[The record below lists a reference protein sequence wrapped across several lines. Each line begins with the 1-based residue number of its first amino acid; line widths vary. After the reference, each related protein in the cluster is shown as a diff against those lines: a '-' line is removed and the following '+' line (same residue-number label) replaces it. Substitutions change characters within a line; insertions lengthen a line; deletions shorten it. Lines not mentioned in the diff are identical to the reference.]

1 MSIARSCLV
10 ATAAELLAGLGE
22 LADGMP
28 GGSVITGHAAP
39 AGKTAFVFPGQGS
52 QWIGMGVELLDTAPV
67 FAEQMNACAEAF
79 AEFVDWSLI
88 DVLRGAPGAPSLDRV
103 DVVQPALFA
112 VMVSLAELWRSIGVR
127 PDAVIGHSQGEIA
140 AAYVAGALSLRDAAR
155 VVTLRS
161 KLLLA
166 LSGRGGM
173 ASLACGTDQA
183 RELLAPYGDRVSIAA
198 INGRSAV
205 VLSGEV
211 AALDEIVAQC
221 TERELRARRID
232 VDYASHSV
240 AVDAIREQ
248 LAEALSGIEPQSART
263 VFFSTVTGGILDT
276 AELTAD
282 YWFRN
287 IRQTVE
293 FASAVRTASASG
305 YRTFIESSPHPAL
318 IAGIE
323 DTATDGGAD
332 AVVVPTLG
340 REDGGLTGSSVRPP
354 RRSCRVSRW
363 IGAPR
368 CRVPGSSSCRHM
380 PLSDGAFGSPVT
392 APRSTPPAWGWE
404 PASTR
409 CWVPWWN
416 YRTRAGWC

>member
-1 MSIARSCLV
+1 MVSAKSAAALEAQAPRLAEFVGAREQLD
-10 ATAAELLAGLGE
+10 AADVGWSLAGRSTFEHRAVVLGDDRGQLLAGLGE
-22 LADGMP
+22 LAQGLP
-28 GGSVITGHAAP
+28 GASVITGHATP
-39 AGKTAFVFPGQGS
+39 AGKTVFVFPGQGS
-52 QWIGMGVELLDTAPV
+52 QWVGMGVELLDTAPV

-88 DVLRGAPGAPSLDRV
+88 DVLRGAPGAPGLDRV

-173 ASLACGTDQA
+173 ASLACGPEQA

-211 AALDEIVAQC
+211 AALDEIVALC
-221 TERELRARRID
+221 TEREIRARRID

-240 AVDAIREQ
+240 AVDEIRDQ
-248 LAEALSGIEPQSART
+248 LAEALAGIEPQSART
-263 VFFSTVTGGILDT
+263 VFFSTVTGGVLDT
-276 AELTAD
+276 ADLNAD

-293 FASAVRTASASG
+293 FDSCGAHRIPERLPDLHRVQPAPRADRRHRRHRDRRRCRSGRRADPWPRGRRPAALPQFGCPGVRVGREGGLA
-305 YRTFIESSPHPAL
+305 
-318 IAGIE
+318 
-323 DTATDGGAD
+323 GGA
-332 AVVVPTLG
+332 TGG
-340 REDGGLTGSSVRPP
+340 RL
-354 RRSCRVSRW
+354 RRVADVC
-363 IGAPR
+363 
-368 CRVPGSSSCRHM
+368 
-380 PLSDGAFGSPVT
+380 L
-392 APRSTPPAWGWE
+392 
-404 PASTR
+404 
-409 CWVPWWN
+409 
-416 YRTRAGWC
+416 